1 MAVQG
6 LTPDSFKNMQ
16 LNAGAFFVDL
26 DIDSVTIDTTAQ
38 EFSIILSD
46 ALVAG
51 QCLGA
56 TSGGGSFVATPEV
69 RQIEADGMRYPVIGS
84 TVFDSWDVML
94 TTTLKEITKG
104 NLAKALATSITDPV
118 TGAIEICSDLMPDN
132 YIPTLGWAGDMI
144 DGRLMYIELKNV
156 LNTAGV
162 TLTFVDKGEGSIAVE
177 YKAHQSDL
185 LSMQKAPCRIFLFDC
200 EVVTPIQESKSLY

>member
-84 TVFDSWDVML
+84 TVFDSWDV
-94 TTTLKEITKG
+94 
-104 NLAKALATSITDPV
+104 TSITDPV
-118 TGAIEICSDLMPDN
+118 TGAIEICSDLMPDH